1 MTLLLGECK
10 KLYTRRYIAI
20 IALIVFLNG
29 FLIIQGKY
37 SEGIEKTAVAQVYE
51 DMADMSLTEA
61 HIWLDTRC
69 ELLRIDFMQEA
80 LPLEQLRDIISEE
93 SLQIYAE
100 QGCTLHYCT
109 DSSAEYNLLHYVQ
122 EQIIEA
128 EQYPQ
133 YLENM
138 QQSAKRMTSSS
149 LFGNVSSFSNR
160 NIAKTA
166 KKYAGLRS
174 QLAINNG
181 VGIEELMASG
191 WTDCLMVLLLTSGAL
206 LLILSDRENNMQ
218 ILLQTTQCG
227 RTAIFRAKY
236 VVLILHTLLMT
247 CLLIGSKAILVQL
260 LYGFGD
266 LSLPIQSIPAYLQSV
281 LPCSVGKVLFAW
293 LLAKTAV
300 YWVFASIAFCF
311 STCLRKS
318 VWALLCLA
326 LFWGASYTAIQ
337 LLDPYGTFSLLVNV
351 NPIHILRTELLL
363 QTYRNTNLAGYPVSS
378 VLLCATAA
386 VIAWVLSFQLSAR
399 CFHHPERVK
408 QTIKRRARKPKLR
421 VSTNLF
427 RQELYVLY
435 ISSGAVALIVIFLGI
450 QAAFYPSI
458 EFPITREDLYFKEYM
473 TVLSGEW
480 TQDKEDFLLTE
491 REKIRNAD
499 AKLTELSSLVQQ
511 GELTELEASLRGIP
525 YQKQKEWE
533 SALERA
539 EVQLT
544 DVKRGKATFL
554 YDSGYEYLLGNQGIA
569 RGVQHMAICAF
580 VLLLCIVPYKC
591 REYESGLV
599 SLVRTTAHGRKRR
612 TDTQLCS
619 CLTLALPCT
628 VLAWLP
634 GIIAIE
640 TQFGFNGLS
649 APVQSLGYLA
659 EFPLT
664 CSIIQFCAL
673 ALLGVLFCACL
684 TVLVCYAVSAWI
696 KKTIPALL
704 ISGAAVVL
712 PVLVGNMLPVR

>member
-122 EQIIEA
+122 EQITEA

-318 VWALLCLA
+318 VWAL
-326 LFWGASYTAIQ
+326 F
-337 LLDPYGTFSLLVNV
+337 
-351 NPIHILRTELLL
+351 
-363 QTYRNTNLAGYPVSS
+363 SS
-378 VLLCATAA
+378 VLGCQLYSNSAAGPVWYILPSRECESDSYSENRTASANISEHQSGRLSGIKRIALCNCGGDCVGVQFSA
-386 VIAWVLSFQLSAR
+386 VRSMFSPSRACETDDETVCQKTETPRFYQLVPTGVICFIHFKWCCSIDCNISGDSSCVLSIHR
-399 CFHHPERVK
+399 
-408 QTIKRRARKPKLR
+408 
-421 VSTNLF
+421 
-427 RQELYVLY
+427 
-435 ISSGAVALIVIFLGI
+435 ISNHTG
-450 QAAFYPSI
+450 
-458 EFPITREDLYFKEYM
+458 R
-473 TVLSGEW
+473 
-480 TQDKEDFLLTE
+480 
-491 REKIRNAD
+491 
-499 AKLTELSSLVQQ
+499 
-511 GELTELEASLRGIP
+511 
-525 YQKQKEWE
+525 
-533 SALERA
+533 
-539 EVQLT
+539 
-544 DVKRGKATFL
+544 
-554 YDSGYEYLLGNQGIA
+554 
-569 RGVQHMAICAF
+569 F
-580 VLLLCIVPYKC
+580 V
-591 REYESGLV
+591 
-599 SLVRTTAHGRKRR
+599 
-612 TDTQLCS
+612 
-619 CLTLALPCT
+619 
-628 VLAWLP
+628 
-634 GIIAIE
+634 
-640 TQFGFNGLS
+640 F
-649 APVQSLGYLA
+649 
-659 EFPLT
+659 
-664 CSIIQFCAL
+664 
-673 ALLGVLFCACL
+673 
-684 TVLVCYAVSAWI
+684 
-696 KKTIPALL
+696 
-704 ISGAAVVL
+704 
-712 PVLVGNMLPVR
+712 